1 MKVFFDMVGCRLN
14 QAEIEKMAFEFRQNG
29 HTIVSSLDEAET
41 VIVNTCTVTNQ
52 AASDSR
58 QKIRH
63 AAQLKNREIIATGC
77 WSTLDS
83 QKAKQLGENV
93 RVVPNLAKDHLV
105 KDFLLAHGQVPV
117 DIEHPF
123 DLEPISREPI
133 PGLRQRTRA
142 FIKVQDGC
150 DNLCTFCVTRIAR
163 GKGVSRSV
171 SEVLND
177 IQIARQGGTQ
187 EIVLTGVHLGSWG
200 NDFSPALHLTDLL
213 VQILNNT
220 DVPRIRLSSL
230 EPWDLDRRF
239 LELWENPR
247 MMPHLHLPL
256 QAGSDATL
264 KRMLRKVTTSSYRE
278 LIKVAREIIPD
289 VAITTDIIAGFPGE
303 TEHEF
308 EQTLNFV
315 KSIGFA
321 GAHVFSYSE
330 REGTAASR
338 IQASIPH
345 LVRKERN
352 QAIQEVVRLSADRY
366 HRSWL
371 DREVSVLWESSI
383 EQVSEGWKMIGLSEN
398 YIKVS
403 VISTEPMWNTIS
415 RVRLKG
421 QFNNIMIGEIVG

>member
-1 MKVFFDMVGCRLN
+1 VKTY
-14 QAEIEKMAFEFRQNG
+14 E
-29 HTIVSSLDEAET
+29 
-41 VIVNTCTVTNQ
+41 
-52 AASDSR
+52 
-58 QKIRH
+58 
-63 AAQLKNREIIATGC
+63 
-77 WSTLDS
+77 
-83 QKAKQLGENV
+83 
-93 RVVPNLAKDHLV
+93 VVPNLAKDHLV

-171 SEVLND
+171 SEILND

-383 EQVSEGWKMIGLSEN
+383 ERVSEGWKMIGLSEN